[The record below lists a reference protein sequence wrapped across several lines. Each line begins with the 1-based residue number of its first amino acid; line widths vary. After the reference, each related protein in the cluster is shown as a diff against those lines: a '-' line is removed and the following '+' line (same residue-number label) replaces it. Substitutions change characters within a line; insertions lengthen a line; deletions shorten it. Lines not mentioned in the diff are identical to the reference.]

1 MKTEIFTSLKKE
13 TGVQVL
19 KAQRV
24 SKKMNSNNP
33 TLRNNII
40 KMAKIKGKER
50 VNSKGSKRKTREPP

>member
-40 KMAKIKGKER
+40 KMAKIKDKEA
-50 VNSKGSKRKTREPP
+50 